1 MRPFIARTMR
11 AAAGAVFASCVLLL
25 LPASTYAQSVAT
37 PKYERVVLPNGAVL
51 LLMER
56 HDVPL
61 IAFDARIRG
70 GAALDP
76 RDRFGTANLFAGLL
90 EKGAGNRDALQFAQ
104 TVASVG
110 GAIST
115 GAGAESISI
124 SGSFLARDRKLMV
137 ELLADM
143 LQRPKLDPDQLSA
156 LQARQ
161 IEFIRAAKDSNLD
174 ALTSIYGAA
183 ALYGAHP
190 YGNPVV
196 GSERTLAAI
205 TLDNIQRFYAE
216 HVGADRLIVTVA
228 GDFKTAEMK
237 NLVSRAFSS
246 WRKAGRALP
255 SIAPPQ
261 KLTGRRVVLIDAPES
276 VQSYLWFANIGV
288 ARNDPRRGPLDLAN
302 TLFGGRF
309 TSMLNTELRIRSGLS
324 YGAHSSF
331 DRLQQPGHWSM
342 ESFTRTETTI
352 EAIDLA
358 FATLDKLHAGA
369 IDDAALASSK
379 KYVLGQFP
387 LGFETAAQW
396 AAQLSTLELYGLD
409 ARYIDGYAA
418 AIESVALND
427 IQSAIGAAIPKSDN
441 VVLVVIGKAAELR
454 EALAKYGPLTELAL
468 SDQTWSR

>member
-1 MRPFIARTMR
+1 MRPFIARTVR
-11 AAAGAVFASCVLLL
+11 ALSVVFASCAFLFIA
-25 LPASTYAQSVAT
+25 ASAHAQGVVT

-56 HDVPL
+56 RDVPL

-70 GAALDP
+70 GASLDA
-76 RDRFGTANLFAGLL
+76 RDRFGTANLLAGLL
-90 EKGAGNRDALQFAQ
+90 EKGAGDRDALQFAQ

-115 GAGAESISI
+115 GAGTESISI
-124 SGSFLARDRKLMV
+124 SGSFLARDGKLMI

-143 LQRPKLDPDQLSA
+143 LQRPKLDPAQLSA

-183 ALYGAHP
+183 ALYGEHP

-196 GSERTLAAI
+196 GSERSLAAI
-205 TLDNIQRFYAE
+205 TLDDIRRFYAE
-216 HVGADRLIVTVA
+216 HVGADRLIVAIA

-237 NLVSRAFSS
+237 RLVSRAFAS
-246 WRKAGRALP
+246 WRKAGSALP
-255 SIAPPQ
+255 TIVRPQ
-261 KLTGRRVVLIDAPES
+261 KLTERRVVLIDAPES
-276 VQSYLWFANIGV
+276 VQSYLWFANVGV
-288 ARNDPRRGPLDLAN
+288 ARDDPRRAPLDLAN

-324 YGAHSSF
+324 YGAQSSF
-331 DRLQQPGHWSM
+331 DRLQLPGRWSM
-342 ESFTRTETTI
+342 ASFTRTETTI

-369 IDDAALASSK
+369 IDEEALASSK

-387 LGFETAAQW
+387 LSFETAAQW
-396 AAQLSTLELYGLD
+396 AAQLSSLELYGLGS
-409 ARYIDGYAA
+409 RYIDDYAA
-418 AIESVALND
+418 AIDKVTLGD
-427 IQSAIGAAIPKSDN
+427 IQRAIGEVIPKSDN
-441 VVLVVIGKAAELR
+441 VVLVVIGKAALLR
-454 EALAKYGPLTELAL
+454 EPLAKYGPITELAL